1 MNKKILVVLTVV
13 VGAGIITFF
22 YNYIL
27 INQLEY
33 IIVGTFIF
41 PYEAANDDR
50 THPLVYTFAKPISK
64 EWILNIRNTLSY
76 ALRADAK
83 VAIKLQEAVPS
94 ERFIEILMYGDT
106 AFNRFLAA
114 LNTNET
120 GHIILF
126 DKKGVDG
133 WSVTQPVIIEYDNNQ
148 HLSISIGAKVL
159 LDRLSLN
166 DFTLHS
172 VVLYGKDEEH
182 SPLNAYAGQISF
194 EALWGRSSFSPVFY
208 LPIVTLGVIGSL
220 LVALLVFKN
229 KKTFY

>member
-1 MNKKILVVLTVV
+1 MNEKILAVLTVV
-13 VGAGIITFF
+13 VGAGIITFL

-27 INQLEY
+27 LNQLEY
-33 IIVGTFIF
+33 IIVGSFVF
-41 PYEAANDDR
+41 PYEAANVVR

-83 VAIKLQEAVPS
+83 VAIKLQEPVPS
-94 ERFIEILMYGDT
+94 KKFIEFLLYGDT
-106 AFNRFLAA
+106 AFNRFSAA

-120 GHIILF
+120 GYMTLF
-126 DKKGVDG
+126 DKKGADG
-133 WSVTQPVIIEYDNNQ
+133 WSETQPVIIEYDNNQ
-148 HLSISIGAKVL
+148 HLSVSVGPKVL
-159 LDRLSLN
+159 LERLSLN

-208 LPIVTLGVIGSL
+208 LPIVMGGAIGSL

-229 KKTFY
+229 KKTFN

>member
-13 VGAGIITFF
+13 ASAGIITFF

-33 IIVGTFIF
+33 IIVGTFVF

-83 VAIKLQEAVPS
+83 VAIKLQEHAPS
-94 ERFIEILMYGDT
+94 KRFIEILMYGNT
-106 AFNRFLAA
+106 AFNRFSAA

-120 GHIILF
+120 GYIILF

-166 DFTLHS
+166 DFTLNS
-172 VVLYGKDEEH
+172 VVLYGKDEKH
-182 SPLNAYAGQISF
+182 SPLNAYAGRISF

-208 LPIVTLGVIGSL
+208 LPIVTLCVIGSL

>member
-13 VGAGIITFF
+13 IGAGIITFF

-33 IIVGTFIF
+33 ILVGSFVF

-76 ALRADAK
+76 ALRAGAK
-83 VAIKLQEAVPS
+83 VAIKLKEPVPS
-94 ERFIEILMYGDT
+94 KRFIEILMYGDT
-106 AFNRFLAA
+106 AFNRFSVA

-120 GHIILF
+120 GYMTLF

-148 HLSISIGAKVL
+148 HFSVSIGAKVL
-159 LDRLSLN
+159 LYRLSLN
-166 DFTLHS
+166 DFTPHS

-194 EALWGRSSFSPVFY
+194 EALCGRSSFSPVFY

-229 KKTFY
+229 KKTFN

>member
-13 VGAGIITFF
+13 ASAGIITFF

-33 IIVGTFIF
+33 IIVGTFVF

-83 VAIKLQEAVPS
+83 VAIKLQEHAPS
-94 ERFIEILMYGDT
+94 KRFIEILMYGNT
-106 AFNRFLAA
+106 AFNRFSAA

-120 GHIILF
+120 GYIILF

-166 DFTLHS
+166 DFTLNS
-172 VVLYGKDEEH
+172 VVLYGKEEKH
-182 SPLNAYAGQISF
+182 SPLNAYAGRISF

-208 LPIVTLGVIGSL
+208 LPIVTLCVIGSL